1 MSRSSSIGP
10 VTYGRLR
17 ADRQLVEVGC
27 SSCGRVSY
35 LDPAALL
42 FGDEVPVPGSHA
54 RFRCSKCGQRASY
67 ARPDAR
73 TVGVNGAYPK
83 F

>member
-1 MSRSSSIGP
+1 MSRSASITP

-17 ADRQLVEVGC
+17 ADKQPVEVGC
-27 SSCGRVSY
+27 RCGDVSY

-42 FGDEVPVPGSHA
+42 FGDDVPVPGSHVH
-54 RFRCSKCGQRASY
+54 FRCSKCGARASY

-73 TVGVNGAYPK
+73 TVGVSGQYPD